1 MLLDILIEGL
11 QDEKD
16 REMRIGILEDNPSIC
31 DMLQVALELAGHRV
45 SVHYKSSTF
54 LATVIPPEHAQTTR
68 ASFDLLII
76 DLVLPETI
84 SGLQVVH
91 YVKMVYP
98 DLPILLISAASHLR
112 IEAALEDLPGVN
124 ALRLLAVNRDQVCT
138 TSQIV
143 TYVWGYDGDGD
154 HHLIKAHIRH
164 LRLKIESKPEEPRYI
179 LTVSGVGYTLVH
191 HPTEEYETQIA
202 S

>member
-1 MLLDILIEGL
+1 
-11 QDEKD
+11 
-16 REMRIGILEDNPSIC
+16 MRIGILEDNPSIC

-54 LATVIPPEHAQTTR
+54 LTTVIPPEHAQTTR

-124 ALRLLAVNRDQVCT
+124 ALRKPFKVSDLLSAIQMH
-138 TSQIV
+138 TS
-143 TYVWGYDGDGD
+143 
-154 HHLIKAHIRH
+154 A
-164 LRLKIESKPEEPRYI
+164 P
-179 LTVSGVGYTLVH
+179 
-191 HPTEEYETQIA
+191 
-202 S
+202 